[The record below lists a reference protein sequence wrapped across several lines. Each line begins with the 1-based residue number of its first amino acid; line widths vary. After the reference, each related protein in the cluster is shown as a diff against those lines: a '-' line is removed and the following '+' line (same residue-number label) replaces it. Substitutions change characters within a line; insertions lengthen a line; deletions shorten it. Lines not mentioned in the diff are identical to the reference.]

1 MTHSHQQALPSQ
13 LEAQFSSLT
22 ARVLQHRPVTV
33 EQVQQIGILA
43 VDLAIIKR
51 PQPART
57 KLIVFPKPP
66 TSAEQRDQ

>member
-1 MTHSHQQALPSQ
+1 MSHPHQQARPNQ

-22 ARVLQHRPVTV
+22 ARILQHRPVTV
-33 EQVQQIGILA
+33 GQVQEIGALA

-51 PQPART
+51 PQPAKS

-66 TSAEQRDQ
+66 TPAEERD